1 VEDLGVVPDERHF
14 MTRDDVLEGNVD
26 LLNRAGELL
35 AALPARRLDV
45 AVSAGASDD
54 LDIEVEVANVDRID
68 VYVDGRPRA
77 SLDPDAAVTVAD
89 VPAATSVKV
98 EGFAGGELV
107 AARRIDIG

>member
-1 VEDLGVVPDERHF
+1 VPDERHF

-35 AALPARRLDV
+35 AALPVRRLDV
-45 AVSAGASDD
+45 TVSAGASDD
-54 LDIEVEVANVDRID
+54 LDIEVEVTNVDRID

-77 SLDPDAAVTVAD
+77 SLDPAGGSAAVTVTE
-89 VPAATSVKV
+89 VSAATSVEV